1 VVFHATRAFRAS
13 LLALVLLQFLAL
25 QQKAL
30 AQVAGG
36 TISGTVTDANGS
48 VIPNAQITITNVET
62 GIGRNAITNEA
73 GIYITPNLLPGRYDI
88 KFSAAGFKTQVRTG
102 IALNVGT
109 EEVIDLAMQVGAFT
123 ETVEV
128 TTKAPDIQLSTSD
141 ISAVVNA
148 TAVRDLPLNGPQL
161 DRPRYSAA
169 RCECHSDPAHTQELL
184 HGNDGPPMIAVEA
197 IRKVESDAYFFRLIR
212 QHSSPS

>member
-1 VVFHATRAFRAS
+1 MVFHATRAFRAS

-25 QQKAL
+25 QQNAL

-36 TISGTVTDANGS
+36 TISRTVTDANGN
-48 VIPNAQITITNVET
+48 VIPNAEITITNVET
-62 GIGRNAITNEA
+62 GIGRNPITNEV
-73 GIYITPNLLPGRYDI
+73 GIYITPNLLPERYDV
-88 KFSAAGFKTQVRTG
+88 KFAAAGFKTQVSTS
-102 IALNVGT
+102 IALNVGE
-109 EEVIDLAMQVGAFT
+109 EEVVDLAMQVGAST

-128 TTKAPDIQLSTSD
+128 TTEAPEIQLSTSD

-169 RCECHSDPAHTQELL
+169 RCECHSDPAH
-184 HGNDGPPMIAVEA
+184 
-197 IRKVESDAYFFRLIR
+197 IRGRNCCMATMG
-212 QHSSPS
+212 HP

>member
-1 VVFHATRAFRAS
+1 MVFHATRAFRAS

-25 QQKAL
+25 QQNAL

-36 TISGTVTDANGS
+36 TISRTVTDANGN
-48 VIPNAQITITNVET
+48 VIPNAEITITNVET
-62 GIGRNAITNEA
+62 GIGRNAI
-73 GIYITPNLLPGRYDI
+73 
-88 KFSAAGFKTQVRTG
+88 V
-102 IALNVGT
+102 V
-109 EEVIDLAMQVGAFT
+109 DLAMQVGAST

-128 TTKAPDIQLSTSD
+128 TTEAPEIQLSTSD

>member
-25 QQKAL
+25 RQKAL

-36 TISGTVTDANGS
+36 TISRTVTDANGS
-48 VIPNAQITITNVET
+48 VIPNAETTITNVET
-62 GIGRNAITNEA
+62 GIGRNAITNEVR
-73 GIYITPNLLPGRYDI
+73 IYMTPNLLPERYDV
-88 KFSAAGFKTQVRTG
+88 KFSATGFKTQVRTS
-102 IALNVGT
+102 IALNVG
-109 EEVIDLAMQVGAFT
+109 EGEVVDLATQVGASS

-128 TTKAPDIQLSTSD
+128 TTEAPEIQLSTSD

-148 TAVRDLPLNGPQL
+148 TTVRELPLNGPQL

-169 RCECHSDPAHTQELL
+169 RSECHSDPAH
-184 HGNDGPPMIAVEA
+184 
-197 IRKVESDAYFFRLIR
+197 IRGRNCCMATMG
-212 QHSSPS
+212 HP

>member
-1 VVFHATRAFRAS
+1 MVFHATRAFRAS

-36 TISGTVTDANGS
+36 TISRTVTDANGS
-48 VIPNAQITITNVET
+48 VIPNAEITITNVET
-62 GIGRNAITNEA
+62 GIGRNAITNEVR
-73 GIYITPNLLPGRYDI
+73 IYITPNLLPERYDV
-88 KFSAAGFKTQVRTG
+88 KFSATGFKTQVRTS
-102 IALNVGT
+102 IALNVG
-109 EEVIDLAMQVGAFT
+109 EGEVVDLATQVGASS

-128 TTKAPDIQLSTSD
+128 TTEAPEIHLSTSD

-148 TAVRDLPLNGPQL
+148 TTVRELPLNGPQL

-169 RCECHSDPAHTQELL
+169 RSECHSDPAH
-184 HGNDGPPMIAVEA
+184 
-197 IRKVESDAYFFRLIR
+197 IRGRNCCMATMG
-212 QHSSPS
+212 HP

>member
-25 QQKAL
+25 RQKAL

-36 TISGTVTDANGS
+36 TISRTVTDANGS
-48 VIPNAQITITNVET
+48 VIPNAETTITNVET
-62 GIGRNAITNEA
+62 GIGRNAITNEVR
-73 GIYITPNLLPGRYDI
+73 IYITPNLLPERYDV
-88 KFSAAGFKTQVRTG
+88 KFSATGFKTQVRTS
-102 IALNVGT
+102 IALNVG
-109 EEVIDLAMQVGAFT
+109 EGEVVDLATQVGASS

-128 TTKAPDIQLSTSD
+128 TTEAPEIQLSTSD

-148 TAVRDLPLNGPQL
+148 TTVRELPLNGPQL

-169 RCECHSDPAHTQELL
+169 KSECHSDPAH
-184 HGNDGPPMIAVEA
+184 
-197 IRKVESDAYFFRLIR
+197 IRGRNCCMATMG
-212 QHSSPS
+212 HP

>member
-1 VVFHATRAFRAS
+1 MVFHATRAFRAS

-25 QQKAL
+25 QQNAF

-36 TISGTVTDANGS
+36 TISRTVTDANGS
-48 VIPNAQITITNVET
+48 VIPNAEITITNVET
-62 GIGRNAITNEA
+62 GIGRNAITNEV
-73 GIYITPNLLPGRYDI
+73 GIYITPNLLPERYDV
-88 KFSAAGFKTQVRTG
+88 KFAAAGFKTQVRTS
-102 IALNVGT
+102 IALNVGE
-109 EEVIDLAMQVGAFT
+109 EEVVDLAMQVGAST

-128 TTKAPDIQLSTSD
+128 TTEAPEIQLSTSD

-169 RCECHSDPAHTQELL
+169 RCECHSDPAH
-184 HGNDGPPMIAVEA
+184 
-197 IRKVESDAYFFRLIR
+197 IRGRNCCMATMG
-212 QHSSPS
+212 HP

>member
-1 VVFHATRAFRAS
+1 MVFHATRAFRAS

-25 QQKAL
+25 QQNAL

-36 TISGTVTDANGS
+36 TISRTVTDANGS
-48 VIPNAQITITNVET
+48 VIPNAEITITNVET
-62 GIGRNAITNEA
+62 GIGRNAITNEVE
-73 GIYITPNLLPGRYDI
+73 IYITPNLLPERYDV
-88 KFSAAGFKTQVRTG
+88 KFSAAGFKTQVRTS
-102 IALNVGT
+102 IALNVGE
-109 EEVIDLAMQVGAFT
+109 EEVVDLAMQVGAST

-128 TTKAPDIQLSTSD
+128 TTEAPEIQLSTSD

-169 RCECHSDPAHTQELL
+169 RCECHSDPAH
-184 HGNDGPPMIAVEA
+184 
-197 IRKVESDAYFFRLIR
+197 IRGRNCRMATMG
-212 QHSSPS
+212 HP

>member
-1 VVFHATRAFRAS
+1 MVFHATRAFRAS

-25 QQKAL
+25 QQNAL

-36 TISGTVTDANGS
+36 TISRTVTDANGS
-48 VIPNAQITITNVET
+48 VIPNAEITITNVET
-62 GIGRNAITNEA
+62 GIGRNAITNEVE
-73 GIYITPNLLPGRYDI
+73 IYITPNLLPERYDV
-88 KFSAAGFKTQVRTG
+88 KFSAAGFKTQVRTS
-102 IALNVGT
+102 IALNVGE
-109 EEVIDLAMQVGAFT
+109 EEVVDLAMQVGAST

-128 TTKAPDIQLSTSD
+128 TTEAPEIQLSTSD

-169 RCECHSDPAHTQELL
+169 RYECHSDPAH
-184 HGNDGPPMIAVEA
+184 
-197 IRKVESDAYFFRLIR
+197 IRGRNCCMATMG
-212 QHSSPS
+212 HP

>member
-25 QQKAL
+25 RQKAL

-36 TISGTVTDANGS
+36 TISRTVTNANGS
-48 VIPNAQITITNVET
+48 VIPNAETTITNVET
-62 GIGRNAITNEA
+62 GIGRNAITNEVR
-73 GIYITPNLLPGRYDI
+73 IYITPNLLPERYDV
-88 KFSAAGFKTQVRTG
+88 KFSATGFKTQARTS
-102 IALNVGT
+102 IALNVG
-109 EEVIDLAMQVGAFT
+109 EGEVVDLATQVGASS

-128 TTKAPDIQLSTSD
+128 TTEAPEIQLSTSD

-148 TAVRDLPLNGPQL
+148 TTVRELPLNGPQL

-169 RCECHSDPAHTQELL
+169 RSECHSDPAH
-184 HGNDGPPMIAVEA
+184 
-197 IRKVESDAYFFRLIR
+197 IRGRNCCMATMG
-212 QHSSPS
+212 HP